1 MRNEIAKL
9 ENIKRLS
16 DAEIQQKEEEIEEL
30 EKTRKRMIESVTEL
44 KKRK

>member
-30 EKTRKRMIESVTEL
+30 
-44 KKRK
+44 